1 MTDQPNIIKRL
12 RLAVP
17 GLTQEA
23 LAERLGGT
31 WKQCRISNLEREH
44 RESQEPRPKTVLLI
58 AKACGKKAILTAD
71 GWQIEP

>member
-1 MTDQPNIIKRL
+1 MTDQPNIIKQL

-23 LAERLGGT
+23 LAERLGGK

-44 RESQEPRPKTVLLI
+44 KGAPRPKTVWLI
-58 AKACGKKAILTAD
+58 ADACGKNVKLTAD